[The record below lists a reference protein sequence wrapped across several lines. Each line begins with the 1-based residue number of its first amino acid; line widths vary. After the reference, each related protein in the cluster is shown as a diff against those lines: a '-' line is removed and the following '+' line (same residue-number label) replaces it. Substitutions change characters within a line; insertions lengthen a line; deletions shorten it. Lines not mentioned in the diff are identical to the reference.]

1 MSVLDS
7 YLPTI
12 WFILVG
18 VLFTG
23 YAMLDGFDLGVG
35 GLHLWVRK
43 DEHRRLFLNSIGP
56 VWDGNEVWL
65 VTGGGALFAAFPVV
79 YAAVFSGFYLAFI
92 LLLFCLIF
100 RAVSIEFRSKHDSP
114 AWRGFWDFSFSASSV
129 IASILIGVAMGNL
142 IQGIPLDGQQEYTGG
157 FLNLLSPYAV
167 FTGITTAA
175 LFAMHGGIYLAMKTE
190 GELHEIV
197 RRWAWRTVLVFLG
210 CYLIFNVWTLVA
222 MPHVREILAER
233 PYTAILLIINVLLV
247 LAIPRELFHRRDF
260 RAFLYSCGSIGLLMA
275 LFACTMF
282 PNLVYSSHA
291 PADFN
296 LNQYTLASNPWNL
309 TINNSRSTDLTLRNM
324 LVIAVIGV
332 PIVIS
337 YTVCIYWIFRGK
349 VKIHRD
355 SY

>member
-1 MSVLDS
+1 MSALDP

-12 WFILVG
+12 WFLLVG

-23 YAMLDGFDLGVG
+23 YAILDGFDLGVG

-43 DEHRRLFLNSIGP
+43 DEHRRLFINSIGP

-79 YAAVFSGFYLAFI
+79 YATVFSGFYLAFI

-100 RAVSIEFRSKHDSP
+100 RAVSIEFRSKHNSA

-129 IASILIGVAMGNL
+129 IASILIGVAMGNI
-142 IQGIPLDGQQEYTGG
+142 IQGIPIDGRQEYIGG
-157 FLNLLSPYAV
+157 FFNLLSPYAV

-175 LFAMHGGIYLAMKTE
+175 LFAMHGGIYLALKTE
-190 GELHEIV
+190 GELHDIV
-197 RRWAWRTVLVFLG
+197 RRWTWRTIIVFLG
-210 CYLIFNVWTLVA
+210 CYFIFNLWTLITL
-222 MPHVREILAER
+222 PHVREILAER
-233 PYTAILLIINVLLV
+233 PYTAIILIANVLLV
-247 LAIPRELFHRRDF
+247 LAIPRELYHRRDF
-260 RAFLYSCGSIGLLMA
+260 RAFLCSSGSIALLMA
-275 LFACTMF
+275 LFACAMY
-282 PNLVYSSHA
+282 PNLVFSSQA
-291 PADFN
+291 PAGFD
-296 LNQYTLASNPWNL
+296 LNQFTLASNPWNL
-309 TINNSRSTDLTLRNM
+309 TIENSRSTNLTLENM

-332 PIVIS
+332 PIVIA

-349 VKIHRD
+349 VKLHQD